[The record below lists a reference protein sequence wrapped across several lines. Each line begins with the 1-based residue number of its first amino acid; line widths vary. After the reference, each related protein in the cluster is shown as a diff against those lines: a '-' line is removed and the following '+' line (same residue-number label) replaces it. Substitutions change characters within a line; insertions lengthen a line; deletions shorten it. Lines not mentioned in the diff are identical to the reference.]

1 MAEAAEM
8 GGDERA
14 SNVTHFLLQRA
25 SVPYLDMLRRWIYE
39 GNLIDP
45 YHEFMVKVSV
55 SPAQNQR
62 LNGNRTLP

>member
-1 MAEAAEM
+1 M

-55 SPAQNQR
+55 SPAPNQR